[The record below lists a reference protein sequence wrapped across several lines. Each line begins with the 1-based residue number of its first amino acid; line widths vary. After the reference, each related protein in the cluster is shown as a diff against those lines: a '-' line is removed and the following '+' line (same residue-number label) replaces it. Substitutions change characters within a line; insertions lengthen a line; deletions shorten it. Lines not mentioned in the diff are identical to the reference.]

1 MRRSR
6 SVRSIEQTAGS
17 VRGCSAV
24 LGYRRRREG
33 TGGTEAKDSNQSWAL
48 TVDSRP
54 IAFDPVPL
62 LS

>member
-6 SVRSIEQTAGS
+6 PVRSIEQTAGS
-17 VRGCSAV
+17 VRRCSAIFA
-24 LGYRRRREG
+24 YRRRREG
-33 TGGTEAKDSNQSWAL
+33 TGGNEAKDSNQSWAL

-54 IAFDPVPL
+54 IALDPVPL